1 MSLEELSEQK
11 KAEIR
16 LIAELT
22 FEATLAVDAKLS
34 KLVERRAD
42 KSLATQ

>member
-16 LIAELT
+16 FIADLT
-22 FEATLAVDAKLS
+22 FEATVAVDGKLS
-34 KLVERRAD
+34 RLTARTVSNSPD
-42 KSLATQ
+42 TQ

>member
-1 MSLEELSEQK
+1 MSLEELSAQK

-22 FEATLAVDAKLS
+22 FEATVAVDAKLS
-34 KLVERRAD
+34 RLTERRVS
-42 KSLATQ
+42 KSPATQ

>member
-1 MSLEELSEQK
+1 MKELSEQK

-16 LIAELT
+16 LIADLT
-22 FEATLAVDAKLS
+22 FEATLAVDATLS
-34 KLVERRAD
+34 ELAGRRAD

>member
-16 LIAELT
+16 LIADLT
-22 FEATLAVDAKLS
+22 FEATVAVDAKLS
-34 KLVERRAD
+34 RLTERRV
-42 KSLATQ
+42 KSPATQ

>member
-16 LIAELT
+16 LIADLT
-22 FEATLAVDAKLS
+22 FKATLAVDAKLS
-34 KLVERRAD
+34 RLTERRAN